1 MQSELYL
8 GLRIASLYHSLN
20 SYECQ
25 PPPYRC
31 PGAAENTVKQLN
43 ANEKSVKLMAFP
55 LFMSKV
61 FRTFVSMKQM
71 ITDISEVVK
80 A

>member
-20 SYECQ
+20 SYRM
-25 PPPYRC
+25 PAPPYRC

-43 ANEKSVKLMAFP
+43 ANEKSVKLIGVP
-55 LFMSKV
+55 LVHVKG